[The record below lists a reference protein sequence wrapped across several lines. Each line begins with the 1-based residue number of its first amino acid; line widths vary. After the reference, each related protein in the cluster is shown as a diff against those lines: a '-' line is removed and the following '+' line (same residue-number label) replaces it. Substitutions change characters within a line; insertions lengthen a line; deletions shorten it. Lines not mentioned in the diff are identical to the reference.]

1 MINRQGAAPA
11 TNRPAERGIVLLV
24 LLYALSIFSVLALT
38 LLGNV
43 QLESRFRSDQDPEL
57 HVVVYTGGAGSPR
70 LVGRLN
76 LPRIFDE
83 PSLPDKAV
91 ELQTPA
97 PDMFD
102 VKSELPAGWAYAI
115 NVAPGVRVCCDGAD
129 GACSRLNPE
138 QQLPTASVTPPFE
151 PPAKTAESDKA
162 LRFELTSVNVPDNV
176 TLDENVAVE
185 SGFLVKAKR
194 VLENVEP
201 QQTEPA
207 HPALA
212 CRLDASG
219 STLATRA
226 LQLQSGADDSGRLN
240 RVSSGVLE
248 LSYRIPVDP
257 KGGTA
262 PQK

>member
-1 MINRQGAAPA
+1 MRNLRPA
-11 TNRPAERGIVLLV
+11 THRINRPAERGVVLLV

-38 LLGNV
+38 LIGNV

-57 HVVVYTGGAGSPR
+57 HVVVYTGGAGSPK

-76 LPRIFDE
+76 LPRVFDE

-91 ELQTPA
+91 EFQTPA

-102 VKSELPAGWAYAI
+102 VKSDLPPGWAYAI

-129 GACSRLNPE
+129 GACSALNPE
-138 QQLPTASVTPPFE
+138 RQLPTASLNPPFE
-151 PPAKTAESDKA
+151 PPTKTTESDKV
-162 LRFELTSVNVPDNV
+162 LRFELTAVNVPDNV
-176 TLDENVAVE
+176 TLDNNVAVE

-194 VLENVEP
+194 VLDNAEP
-201 QQTEPA
+201 PQAEQT

-219 STLATRA
+219 STLATAA
-226 LQLQSGADDSGRLN
+226 LQLKTGTDDAGRLN
-240 RVSSGVLE
+240 RVSSGTLE
-248 LSYRIPVDP
+248 LSYRTPVDP
-257 KGGTA
+257 KNGTG
-262 PQK
+262 PLK